1 MRLLRERPYGTF
13 YSCLVQFVLKG
24 HRPTH
29 GNSVSINTQHLI
41 GRYVCM
47 AFNNCLLIIRIEN
60 SEIVC

>member
-29 GNSVSINTQHLI
+29 GDNVSINTQHRI
-41 GRYVCM
+41 GRDVCTHTIGRDPWP
-47 AFNNCLLIIRIEN
+47 LIIAY
-60 SEIVC
+60 